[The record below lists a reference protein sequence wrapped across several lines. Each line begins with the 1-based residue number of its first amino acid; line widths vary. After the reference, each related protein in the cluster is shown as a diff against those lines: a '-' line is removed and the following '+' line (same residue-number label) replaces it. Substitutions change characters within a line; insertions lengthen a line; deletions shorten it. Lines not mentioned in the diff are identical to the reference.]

1 MPNGK
6 PGDHPLNDILVHHLN
21 VYGEEADTM
30 IRKIADLSSRRELE
44 EWWTREIGWSPDPG
58 LIVAKA
64 RGRLAEL
71 VKRAKDSGWE
81 TRDSQ

>member
-21 VYGEEADTM
+21 VYGEEADAM
-30 IRKIADLSSRRELE
+30 IRKIADLSNRRELE
-44 EWWTREIGWSPDPG
+44 EWWTREIGWSPDTG
-58 LIVAKA
+58 LIVAKT
-64 RGRLAEL
+64 RGCLDEL
-71 VKRAKDSGWE
+71 LKRAKDSGWE